1 MKRGIALA
9 VVGLLG
15 MLVVGP
21 VSAHQSKARTKHVPT
36 TITHN
41 STVNLGGGKFLI
53 SGQVISHREVCQMNR
68 LVKVFAIRPSGTKEL
83 LDLDGTSDGGAWA
96 VKGYISGADRLK
108 AKVAR
113 AKFSRRIPS
122 PPRGLVCDAASI
134 VWPVE

>member
-1 MKRGIALA
+1 MKRWIVLA
-9 VVGLLG
+9 VVGVLGLLVAG
-15 MLVVGP
+15 T
-21 VSAHQSKARTKHVPT
+21 VSAHHSKARTKHVPSR
-36 TITHN
+36 ITHD
-41 STVNLGGGKFLI
+41 STVDLGGGQFLV

-68 LVKVFAIRPSGTKEL
+68 VVKLFAIRPNGAKEL

-96 VKGYISGADRLK
+96 VKADIFGANRLK